1 MRQQFS
7 FWQSGCFC
15 EKPLVFWVGFRF
27 YDSVGFLNDL
37 IECVGR
43 TCAGLADKRRGKN
56 AQFSMRD
63 IGLAAFS
70 PFFMQCP
77 SFLSH
82 QRQMCAGIGHGRS
95 NCQTLLG
102 MEHIPS
108 DNHIRAML
116 DDVEPSSLFEPF
128 DDALAALETAGAL
141 PSLTS
146 LGGHTLIALDGT
158 QYFCS
163 NKLSCRNCST
173 RKHANGQ
180 IDYFHTVVAA
190 SIVKPGKTWVLPLRP
205 EFVEPQQGYDKQDCE
220 SRAARRWLALNA
232 SRYCRLNPVYLG
244 DDIYSKQPVCEEV
257 LAAGAH
263 FLFVCKPDSHK
274 TIAEYLTGVEV
285 PSRSRKIKRG
295 KKYFNYTWRW
305 MLGLPIRDGKDALD
319 INWLEIT
326 IRDSNGK
333 TNYRNSF
340 ITDLPVGAD
349 NVEHLAAAARARW
362 KIENETFNTLKT
374 KGYNL
379 EHNFGHG
386 KNNLS
391 AVLVTFN
398 LIAFAIHLAAELAE
412 TEWKAAIEIAGSRV
426 RFFDNL
432 RALTA
437 YILFPSWDSLLK
449 TLAFQLPPP
458 LPS

>member
-1 MRQQFS
+1 
-7 FWQSGCFC
+7 
-15 EKPLVFWVGFRF
+15 
-27 YDSVGFLNDL
+27 
-37 IECVGR
+37 
-43 TCAGLADKRRGKN
+43 
-56 AQFSMRD
+56 
-63 IGLAAFS
+63 
-70 PFFMQCP
+70 
-77 SFLSH
+77 
-82 QRQMCAGIGHGRS
+82 
-95 NCQTLLG
+95 
-102 MEHIPS
+102 MERIPS
-108 DNHIRAML
+108 DNHIRTML
-116 DDVEPSSLFEPF
+116 DDIEPSSLYPLF
-128 DDALAALETAGAL
+128 DEVLAAVETAGAL

-146 LGGHTLIALDGT
+146 LDGHTLIALDGT

-190 SIVKPGKTWVLPLRP
+190 SVVKPGKNWVLPLRP
-205 EFVEPQQGYDKQDCE
+205 EFIEPQQGYDKQDCE

-232 SRYCRLNPVYLG
+232 SRYSKLNPVYLG

-257 LAAGAH
+257 LAVGAH

-274 TIAEYLTGVEV
+274 TMNEYLTGVEV
-285 PSRSRKIKRG
+285 PSLSRQIKRG
-295 KKYFNYTWRW
+295 KKFFTYTWRW
-305 MLGLPIRDGKDALD
+305 MLGLPIRDGKDALEV
-319 INWLEIT
+319 NWLEIT

-333 TNYRNSF
+333 ITYRNSF
-340 ITDLPVGAD
+340 VTDLPVDAD
-349 NVEHLAAAARARW
+349 NVEDLAAAGRARW

-391 AVLVTFN
+391 AVLATLN
-398 LIAFAIHLAAELAE
+398 LIAFAIHLAAELADK
-412 TEWKAAIEIAGSRV
+412 TWKAAIDVAGSRV
-426 RFFDNL
+426 RFFNNL

-437 YILFPSWDSLLK
+437 YLLFPSWDSLLK
-449 TLAFQLPPP
+449 TLAFQVAPP